1 MKTRKTTSNDYNV
14 MMDLRE
20 RINSLCEMI
29 EAKDI
34 ENLPIIKLVEY
45 ATWLKLFVYLPCK
58 TDIASKTAK
67 QLRRMIDTW
76 FKHNQLAKFQI
87 EAVYSDN
94 EWHTTPVVKD
104 DLDFAKRM
112 HDVYADWSKDC
123 RIRNNHTQELIYRQ
137 GHNWV
142 AFAK

>member
-1 MKTRKTTSNDYNV
+1 MKIRKTTSNDYNV
-14 MMDLRE
+14 MMNLRE
-20 RINSLCEMI
+20 RINSLCGMI

-45 ATWLKLFVYLPCK
+45 VTWVKLFVYLPCK

-94 EWHTTPVVKD
+94 EWHAIPVVKD
-104 DLDFAKRM
+104 DLDFAKRL
-112 HDVYADWSKDC
+112 HDVYADWSMDC
-123 RIRNNHTQELIYRQ
+123 RIRNNYTQELIYRQ

-142 AFAK
+142 TFAK